1 MRKILLLLAA
11 ALACGAPAAHAATTF
26 AAELPFRDCDGLICL
41 EVRLDGAPRTLMLDT
56 GNAHSTLIADVARQ
70 LSWTLEP
77 AQRGGAAV
85 QGIYLGGEHKVALG
99 NVQAPT
105 QFYVFERAM
114 LGEYQP
120 PVDGSLTYD
129 FFKDRVLEIDYAH
142 RRVRVSNILTTP
154 VGERA
159 PESGSLKLITFGGQG
174 PPVVVGSPF
183 SVNGKSVRAQIDT
196 VFTGTMLIYDAA
208 LDKLGLRKEGD
219 TTLFKY
225 TDGGVNLLAGRS
237 DSIGFGGR
245 GLLGGAHTLYFV
257 GEGKNPV
264 HQPDGLFDA
273 TVGNALFAHSV
284 VTLDFHAMTIE
295 VRTAAE

>member
-1 MRKILLLLAA
+1 MRKILLLLAT
-11 ALACGAPAAHAATTF
+11 ALASGVPHAQAATTF
-26 AAELPFRDCDGLICL
+26 AAEIPFRDCEGLICL

-56 GNAHSTLIADVARQ
+56 GNAHSTLIADIARQ
-70 LSWTLEP
+70 LGWTLEP
-77 AQRGGAAV
+77 AQREGAAV

-99 NVQAPT
+99 NVQAST
-105 QFYVFERAM
+105 QFYVFDRAM

-129 FFKDRVLEIDYAH
+129 FFKDRVLEIDYPH
-142 RRVRVSNILTTP
+142 HRVRVSNVIATP
-154 VGERA
+154 LGERA
-159 PESGSLKLITFGGQG
+159 PDAGALRLITFGEKG

-183 SVNGKSVRAQIDT
+183 SVNGKPVRAQIDT

-208 LDKLGLRKEGD
+208 VDRLGLHKEGEA
-219 TTLFKY
+219 TLFKY

-237 DSIGFGGR
+237 DSIGFGGH
-245 GLLGGAHTLYFV
+245 GLLGGGRSLYFV

-264 HQPDGLFDA
+264 HQPEGLFDA

-284 VTLDFHAMTIE
+284 VTLDFHAMTID
-295 VRTAAE
+295 VRTAAD